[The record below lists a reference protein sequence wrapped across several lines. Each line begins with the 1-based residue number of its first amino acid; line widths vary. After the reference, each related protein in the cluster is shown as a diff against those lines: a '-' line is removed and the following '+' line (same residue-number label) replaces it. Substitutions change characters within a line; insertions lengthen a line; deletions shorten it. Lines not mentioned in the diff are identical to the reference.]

1 MSALR
6 ELARFGN
13 ATSALSIL
21 TGRDRNSL
29 AIATSARTNPRHGAG
44 AASRMLRSTAIF
56 LALSIITAAV
66 GYIGMTTKGAVIT
79 QFLSLLFFVLFV
91 IGVLLSFVH
100 RRLR

>member
-1 MSALR
+1 
-6 ELARFGN
+6 
-13 ATSALSIL
+13 
-21 TGRDRNSL
+21 
-29 AIATSARTNPRHGAG
+29 
-44 AASRMLRSTAIF
+44 MLRSTAIF